1 MPLSECFKMWT
12 SACISKNEGRI
23 YHNNGASSDYTHV
36 TKCKH
41 VKTSANL
48 NGKIHIKLN
57 FLDAKYNR
65 KIYSLPRSVRTSL
78 LHRSVSLLLCLS
90 PNLQHGPPS
99 VRLFDSIKLLGTTE
113 RTKQCDRSV
122 K

>member
-23 YHNNGASSDYTHV
+23 YHNKGASSDYTHV

-57 FLDAKYNR
+57 FLDAKYSR
-65 KIYSLPRSVRTSL
+65 FIFSLPRPHSTSL

-90 PNLQHGPPS
+90 PNLPHGQPS
-99 VRLFDSIKLLGTTE
+99 AIVFDLF
-113 RTKQCDRSV
+113 
-122 K
+122 